1 MILMNRYKKNDTC
14 LLDKFSLLNPRT
26 KKLAHLDK
34 PHQQQVHE
42 SIRRYLASCYTGS
55 ESQPVSTP
63 SITKSKTSSVLD
75 DLLSAFSQPDNTTC
89 SALSSAS
96 PDAAIFQRSLQ
107 RCCPRH
113 RSGRDFAQEPQRAR
127 RGRDPG

>member
-14 LLDKFSLLNPRT
+14 LLDKCSLLDPRT

-75 DLLSAFSQPDNTTC
+75 DLLSEFSQPDNTT
-89 SALSSAS
+89 SSSLSSAS
-96 PDAAIFQRSLQ
+96 PVVEEFNGYLREPSIPMTS
-107 RCCPRH
+107 CP
-113 RSGRDFAQEPQRAR
+113 FVW
-127 RGRDPG
+127 